1 VKYLIEIIFLFL
13 VLFSLL
19 NHKCNDTEEDVIE
32 DTDKQNVFIGIDMN
46 GIKLT
51 NSTIRLAKKTTVF
64 DTRLE
69 LNKHYSAS
77 FVTKLMEKLSKI
89 PERVKAN
96 SSTD

>member
-1 VKYLIEIIFLFL
+1 
-13 VLFSLL
+13 
-19 NHKCNDTEEDVIE
+19 
-32 DTDKQNVFIGIDMN
+32 MN

>member
-1 VKYLIEIIFLFL
+1 
-13 VLFSLL
+13 
-19 NHKCNDTEEDVIE
+19 
-32 DTDKQNVFIGIDMN
+32 MN

-51 NSTIRLAKKTTVF
+51 NSTIRLAKEKAVF

-89 PERVKAN
+89 PDRVKAN
-96 SSTD
+96 SSID